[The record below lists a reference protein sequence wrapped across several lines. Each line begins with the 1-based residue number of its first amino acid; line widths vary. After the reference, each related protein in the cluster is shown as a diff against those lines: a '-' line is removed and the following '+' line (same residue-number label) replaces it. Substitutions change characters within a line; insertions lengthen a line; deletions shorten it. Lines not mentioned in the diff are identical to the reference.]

1 MANEISLK
9 YRKKVIVIFIEY
21 FVFSVFFQLTFSFF
35 KSIGFT
41 YFKTT
46 FLITH
51 LIYYSLVE
59 FLFNKSLVMKLFK
72 VELDTQN
79 KMNLHFVSYMIS
91 SLFDRTLL
99 IPFHILLAMMNYEN
113 LLLCEKL
120 SGIKWRLKKEEQA

>member
-21 FVFSVFFQLTFSFF
+21 FVFSVFFQLTFSFL

-51 LIYYSLVE
+51 LIYFSLVE

-79 KMNLHFVSYMIS
+79 KMNLHFFLYMIS

-120 SGIKWRLKKEEQA
+120 SGIKWRLKKDEHA

>member
-21 FVFSVFFQLTFSFF
+21 FVFSVFFHLTFSFF
-35 KSIGFT
+35 TSIGFT

-120 SGIKWRLKKEEQA
+120 SGIKWRLKKHEHA